1 MKIEFRTSGAA
12 FGCGDDEEMNKVYLQ
27 DECVRILRKI
37 AHDISCGKTYG
48 VIRDINGNRIGRF
61 DLSDEV

>member
-27 DECVRILRKI
+27 DECVHILRKI

-48 VIRDINGNRIGRF
+48 VIMDTNGNKIGEWS
-61 DLSDEV
+61 L